1 MAVLTIEELLARK
14 EQQAQ
19 KGKPVSKSVFIP
31 GLGGEVEVVPMDP
44 SKFLEYSFQLGNSN
58 GDGAAMLDA
67 QCAMIYACCPLFH
80 DRHLQDAYGC
90 QEPHEVIAKVFGY
103 DLDGMNALT
112 EAITSF
118 YSAPE
123 EEVKN

>member
-19 KGKPVSKSVFIP
+19 KGKPACKSVFIP
-31 GLGGEVEVVPMDP
+31 GLGGEVEVVPMAP

-80 DRHLQDAYGC
+80 DRQLQDAYGC
-90 QEPHEVIAKVFGY
+90 QEPHEVIAKGVWIRFGRY
-103 DLDGMNALT
+103 ECAD
-112 EAITSF
+112 EASLLFTV
-118 YSAPE
+118 PQR
-123 EEVKN
+123 KK

>member
-67 QCAMIYACCPLFH
+67 PAVLSSMTGSCKMPT
-80 DRHLQDAYGC
+80 G
-90 QEPHEVIAKVFGY
+90 AK
-103 DLDGMNALT
+103 NPT
-112 EAITSF
+112 R
-118 YSAPE
+118 
-123 EEVKN
+123 

>member
-19 KGKPVSKSVFIP
+19 KGKPACKSVF
-31 GLGGEVEVVPMDP
+31 
-44 SKFLEYSFQLGNSN
+44 NSN

-80 DRHLQDAYGC
+80 DRQLQDAYGC